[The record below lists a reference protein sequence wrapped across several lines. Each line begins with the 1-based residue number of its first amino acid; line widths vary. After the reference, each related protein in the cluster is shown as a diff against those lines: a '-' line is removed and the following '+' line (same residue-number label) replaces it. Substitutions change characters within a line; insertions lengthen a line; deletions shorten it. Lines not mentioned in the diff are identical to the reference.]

1 MWISLKS
8 HSKEGVLSVG
18 PSSAKSR
25 SQLSL
30 FKTKS
35 SDYVIICV
43 RVLTLTLAKHWLIKW
58 CLIQVVFWLKGDMK
72 FVYNIH

>member
-1 MWISLKS
+1 MWIFTQEPFKKDVS
-8 HSKEGVLSVG
+8 SVG

-30 FKTKS
+30 LKTES

-43 RVLTLTLAKHWLIKW
+43 RVLPSR
-58 CLIQVVFWLKGDMK
+58 VSVSVFIIG
-72 FVYNIH
+72 